1 MTKTDHPK
9 GLRKWIPLVVLAL
22 ALSIIIIDTTILNV
36 SIKAIITDLNTTIQ
50 NLQWVIASYSLTLA
64 AFTIT
69 GGRLGDL
76 FGRKRMFMLGA
87 ILFAIGSGMASIA
100 HSFPML
106 LAGESIIEGIGAAL
120 MMPATASLLVS
131 IYHGR
136 DRAVAFGVWG
146 SLAAASAA
154 IGPILGG
161 WLGTNYSWRWAFRI
175 NIFVALVLV
184 IGAILFIK
192 ESRDTEEKSDLDLLG
207 VFLSAVG
214 MFWLVYG
221 FIESS
226 TYGWFRATQSF
237 AIFKHSATPF
247 GLSPVPIA
255 IFGGLAFLALFV
267 KWQIH
272 QEKIG
277 RTPLV
282 SMRLFKNR
290 QFVSGSVVTA
300 ALSLGQVG
308 LFFALPVF
316 FQGVLGLDAFHTGLA
331 LLPLPLGV
339 FVGAPMALALSKK
352 FTSKHIIQSGL
363 VISLLGT
370 VWLRSALA
378 ANIQVIDLAPMLF
391 FYGIG
396 MGLVMSMI
404 SNLTLSAV
412 DVQQSGEA
420 SGVNNT
426 LRNVGSTLGSAIIGA
441 VVLTAIATN
450 LTKGIKDSQVI
461 PAPAKAAISQAVA
474 GHAGEVQFGTEKK
487 QAGVNP
493 VVAKEIVT
501 ISHQATVDANKT
513 AMDLMLLFVAT
524 TLLLSTQLPNVS
536 NVEKNESAAAPA
548 AH

>member
-9 GLRKWIPLVVLAL
+9 GLRKWVPLVVLAL

-36 SIKAIITDLNTTIQ
+36 SIKAIITDLNTTVQ
-50 NLQWVIASYSLTLA
+50 NLQWVIAAYSLTLA

-76 FGRKRMFMLGA
+76 FGRKKMFMLGA

-100 HSFPML
+100 HNFPML
-106 LAGESIIEGIGAAL
+106 LAGESIVEGIGAAL

-131 IYHGR
+131 IYQGR

-175 NIFVALVLV
+175 NIFVAIVLV
-184 IGAILFIK
+184 IGTLLFIK

-207 VFLSAVG
+207 VLLSAVG

-237 AIFKHSATPF
+237 AIFKHSATPW

-255 IFGGLAFLALFV
+255 IVGGLAFLFLFV
-267 KWQIH
+267 RWQFH

-282 SMRLFKNR
+282 SMQLFKNR

-339 FVGAPMALALSKK
+339 FVGAPAALALSKK
-352 FTSKHIIQSGL
+352 VTSKHVIQAGL
-363 VISLLGT
+363 LISLIGT
-370 VWLRSALA
+370 FWLKSALA
-378 ANIQVIDLAPMLF
+378 PTVQVNDLAPMLF

-396 MGLVMSMI
+396 MGLVMSVI

-412 DVQQSGEA
+412 NVQQSGEA
-420 SGVNNT
+420 
-426 LRNVGSTLGSAIIGA
+426 
-441 VVLTAIATN
+441 
-450 LTKGIKDSQVI
+450 
-461 PAPAKAAISQAVA
+461 
-474 GHAGEVQFGTEKK
+474 
-487 QAGVNP
+487 
-493 VVAKEIVT
+493 
-501 ISHQATVDANKT
+501 
-513 AMDLMLLFVAT
+513 
-524 TLLLSTQLPNVS
+524 
-536 NVEKNESAAAPA
+536 
-548 AH
+548 

>member
-50 NLQWVIASYSLTLA
+50 NLQWVIAAYSLTLA

-87 ILFAIGSGMASIA
+87 ILFAVGSGLASVA
-100 HSFPML
+100 HSFPIL

-131 IYHGR
+131 IYQGR

-161 WLGTNYSWRWAFRI
+161 WLGTTYSWRWAFRI

-184 IGAILFIK
+184 IGALLFIK

-237 AIFKHSATPF
+237 AIFGNSATPF
-247 GLSPVPIA
+247 GLSPVPLA
-255 IFGGLAFLALFV
+255 ILGGLVFLLLFV

-282 SMRLFKNR
+282 SMQLFKNR

-339 FVGAPMALALSKK
+339 FIGAPMALALSKK

-363 VISLLGT
+363 VISFLGT
-370 VWLRSALA
+370 IWLRSALA
-378 ANIQVIDLAPMLF
+378 ASIQVIDLAPMLF

-412 DVQQSGEA
+412 SVQQSGEA

-450 LTKGIKDSQVI
+450 LTTGIKDSKVI

-487 QAGVNP
+487 QSGVNP
-493 VVAKEIVT
+493 VIAKEIVT

-513 AMDLMLLFVAT
+513 AMDLMLVFVFV
-524 TLLLSTQLPNVS
+524 TLLLSTQLPNVK
-536 NVEKNESAAAPA
+536 NVESGKHATA